1 MTDGTET
8 LEPQPVH
15 LVPRNTPQTTKC
27 GMEVVGGMQTTDGLE
42 VIEGQEEPQQTNVT
56 VSCTACLA

>member
-15 LVPRNTPQTTKC
+15 LVPRDTPHTTKC
-27 GMEVVGGMQTTDGLE
+27 GMAVVGGMQTTDGLE
-42 VIEGQEEPQQTNVT
+42 VVEGLEHPQQTNKT